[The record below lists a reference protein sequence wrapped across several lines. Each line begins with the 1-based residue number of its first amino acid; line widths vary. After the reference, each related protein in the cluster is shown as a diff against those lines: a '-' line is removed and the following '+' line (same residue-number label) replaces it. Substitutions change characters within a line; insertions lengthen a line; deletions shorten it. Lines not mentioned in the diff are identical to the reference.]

1 MAVYSGVFKKS
12 IDVTVSAKKKDS
24 DEKNALVFFNQAR
37 EIPDVAY
44 AVEVTE
50 GISIPFELKLTI
62 LTTFKPSRSQLRE
75 HLLMSN
81 YTVTL
86 RQGNTDDSSLSQLD
100 KVQRER
106 VFKGI
111 VISYQYKGKSPSLPN
126 ADKPCYIYELT
137 IAPEMILL
145 AMHKRTAH
153 YSGKKV
159 TEIIKELF
167 KNHELEASCEIDA
180 TLLGNDPL
188 DDTGFV
194 FEQNH
199 ETDLDFLQRLCYQF
213 SLNYTFV
220 YVNGSYKVVF
230 SRVSQLC
237 NDFPVKTLP
246 EIAKAQLPNEDAS
259 GANSAP
265 VVQAFVNPNIELEAS
280 ANNYVQDVAYKGGIK
295 EGSIFSDDS
304 SIDDLR
310 YNLQSNINTDIAAKA
325 KQVSYLKESFSKTKE
340 KLDEYLVAKTSD
352 LIFASGVHFKVNDE
366 YSIYDGSLCTV
377 VRSYFKFNVKYP
389 VTLAKV
395 DSVSPSESP
404 LYLRFVAIPS
414 SNSTN
419 DVLGPLSVFAKLNNQ
434 ESVDDCFAL
443 EFKKQDCVR
452 PFYSIE
458 QNVKTVIGVVCNSDG
473 DITDDDPINRKA
485 TESNFSNFDKF
496 YVRLES
502 HSSTPVV
509 VVCDYVSPYGSL
521 GNLPQLG
528 KRVFML
534 YSGNKYYYLGQ
545 IASDE
550 IAGINN
556 EKLLKQRTDSLSLHN
571 ESKSSVIDINAASD
585 SDTEIMKLILSG
597 EMPFYVDKLN
607 NQNNSLRP
615 KEIFESNTVKLSYSI
630 AKESTAKNNTNHE
643 IKQSKVSKEYTYAK
657 WAEKLPN
664 DIVSVKDLMNSISM
678 NLSNCIAEG
687 QTDKEQNLR
696 DSYEKC
702 IESLNSMNQALKNLS
717 SGLAS
722 ALEDYISFD
731 DDSNIMIKSPG
742 EVLVTSAVKDKK
754 GSFISVSGENGVT
767 ISSEVVNKAKDS
779 SSGQL
784 TINAG
789 KTLDISAEKSITLSV
804 GNSTITIDAGGI
816 NLTSKK
822 FKEDTTAWDSSIT
835 VDGMTG
841 IQMEAFDTNIDSF
854 SSTTISDGFGAE
866 ISTLAGRVT
875 VSGTNVDI
883 ENTKRDD
890 LIYCL
895 TNLSKNVATWI
906 TSAVEASNNY
916 NEDERRD
923 AERGVKLYS
932 NIVDTYQ
939 GITRIIRDVAT
950 AANTSETGEKIQA
963 AFSAIAGITKI
974 VDLIE
979 DIVITS
985 IDIDQRKDEDL
996 TWEARTKENNYLSKR
1011 DVFRMVTS
1019 SIAKTALVLSSMPS
1033 FFLALKSANVS
1044 SMSLSPD
1051 EINVSSQSN
1060 KSFYV
1065 DLKEA
1070 STVAAGTNIR
1080 P

>member
-12 IDVTVSAKKKDS
+12 IYVAVSAKKNAPDA
-24 DEKNALVFFNQAR
+24 KNALVFFNKAR

-50 GISIPFELKLTI
+50 GVSIPFDLKLTL
-62 LTTFKPSRSQLRE
+62 LTTYQPSRSELRD

-86 RQGNTDDSSLSQLD
+86 RQGNTDDKSLSQLAV
-100 KVQRER
+100 VQRER

-111 VISYQYKGKSPSLPN
+111 VTKYQYKGKSPSLPN

-137 IAPEMILL
+137 IAPEMSLL

-167 KNHELEASCEIDA
+167 KNHELEANCEIDA

-194 FEQNH
+194 FEQNN

-213 SLNYTFV
+213 SLNYNFV
-220 YVNGSYKVVF
+220 YANGVCKVVF
-230 SRVSQLC
+230 SRVSMLC
-237 NDFPVKTLP
+237 NTFPVNVLP
-246 EIAKAQLPNEDAS
+246 AIAKENLPNEAQ
-259 GANSAP
+259 ANSAA
-265 VVQAFVNPNIELEAS
+265 VVQTFVNPNIELEAS
-280 ANNYVQDVAYKGGIK
+280 DHNYLQDVAYKGGIT
-295 EGSIFSDDS
+295 EGSIFSENTTLDNFN
-304 SIDDLR
+304 
-310 YNLQSNINTDIAAKA
+310 YTLQSNINTDIAGKA
-325 KQVSYLKESFSKTKE
+325 KQLSYLKESFSKTKE
-340 KLDEYLVAKTSD
+340 KADEYIVAKSSD
-352 LIFASGVHFKVNDE
+352 LIFASGVHFKINDE
-366 YSIYDGSLCTV
+366 YSIYNGSLCTV

-404 LYLRFVAIPS
+404 LSLRFVAIPS

-419 DVLGPLSVFAKLNNQ
+419 DVLGPLNVFSRLDNATD
-434 ESVDDCFAL
+434 VDECFAL
-443 EFKKQDCVR
+443 EVKKQVGASAV
-452 PFYSIE
+452 YSSL
-458 QNVKTVIGVVCNSDG
+458 QNVKTVIGVVCNSNG
-473 DITDDDPINRKA
+473 DVVDDDPLSRKA
-485 TESNFSNFDKF
+485 AESNFSNFDKF

-502 HSSTPVV
+502 LSNTPTV
-509 VVCDYVSPYGSL
+509 VVCDYVSAYGSL
-521 GNLPQLG
+521 GSLPKLG
-528 KRVFML
+528 KRVVML
-534 YSGNKYYYLGQ
+534 YTGNKYYYLGQ

-550 IAGINN
+550 ITGINN

-571 ESKSSVIDINAASD
+571 ESKSSVIGINAASD
-585 SDTEIMKLILSG
+585 TDTEIMKFILSG
-597 EMPFYVDKLN
+597 DMPFYVDNLN

-615 KEIFESNTVKLSYSI
+615 KEIFEKNTVKLSYSLV
-630 AKESTAKNNTNHE
+630 KESTAKNNTTHE
-643 IKQSKVSKEYTYAK
+643 IKQSKISKEYTYAK

-678 NLSNCIAEG
+678 NLSNCLVEG

-702 IESLNSMNQALKNLS
+702 VESLNSMNQALKNLS
-717 SGLAS
+717 SELAS
-722 ALEDYISFD
+722 ALEDYISFNG
-731 DDSNIMIKSPG
+731 DSNITIKSPG
-742 EVLVTSAVKDKK
+742 EVLVASAVKDKN

-767 ISSEVVNKAKDS
+767 ISSEVVSKEKDS

-784 TINAG
+784 TLNAG
-789 KTLDISAEKSITLSV
+789 KTLNISAEKSITLSV

-906 TSAVEASNNY
+906 TSAVEAAKNY
-916 NEDERRD
+916 DEDERRD

-950 AANTSETGEKIQA
+950 AANTAETGEKIQA
-963 AFSAIAGITKI
+963 AFSAIAGIVKI

-1011 DVFRMVTS
+1011 DVFRMTTS

-1033 FFLALKSANVS
+1033 FFFALKSANVS

-1070 STVAAGTNIR
+1070 STVVAGTNIR